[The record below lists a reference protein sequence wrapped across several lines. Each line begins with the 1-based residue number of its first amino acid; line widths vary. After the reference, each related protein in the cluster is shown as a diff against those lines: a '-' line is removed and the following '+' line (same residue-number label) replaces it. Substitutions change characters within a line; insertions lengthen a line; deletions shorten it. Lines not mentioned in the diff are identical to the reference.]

1 MNTEQIVLAT
11 LDEALSLQ
19 GRSKSFT
26 PDTQLLGA
34 LPEFDSMAVITVIT
48 SLEERFD
55 IVVEDDELE
64 AEVFENIESLV
75 RFVDMKLDEA

>member
-1 MNTEQIVLAT
+1 LNTEQQVLAT

-19 GRSKSFT
+19 GRSARFT
-26 PDTQLLGA
+26 PETPLLGS

-55 IVVEDDELE
+55 IMVEDDELE
-64 AEVFENIESLV
+64 AEVFETVGSLV
-75 RFVDMKLDEA
+75 RFVDGKLAAA

>member
-1 MNTEQIVLAT
+1 MNTEQQVLAT

-19 GRSKSFT
+19 GRSARFT
-26 PDTQLLGA
+26 PETPLLGS

-55 IVVEDDELE
+55 IMVEDDELE
-64 AEVFENIESLV
+64 AEVFETVGSLV
-75 RFVDMKLDEA
+75 RFVDGKLAAA